1 MQIVL
6 NLQGHRLLAG
16 IRQTLSS
23 GSKEVDEI
31 KLEVDETWKGFGKI
45 AVFCVEKK
53 CQYTVVDEVT
63 QTAKIPAEVLR
74 NEAVITIGIVGFKD
88 EAVMTSTLVA
98 YQVEKGSVVT
108 IEDPEPSIYA
118 EILSR
123 YADLATR
130 FNNIIANAG
139 DLTNNAELIDAR
151 VGADNIVYDTAGE
164 AIRSVGKREIDTRKL
179 AETNKENF
187 ENILQLRKLILDER
201 TVDISNLPAEY
212 LYVTSTFSGWVSKF
226 IGKQN
231 FKIDQITF
239 QLQARETAIN
249 EVRIAI
255 ALDER
260 NEKNCVFK
268 KIISVNIDPKQ
279 KQDITVEIPS
289 VPIAENQSFYV
300 AIESDVICNHAFF
313 AAPLYDGTV
322 TWYTTN
328 GKHLPMESYEKGS
341 TSTLYLK
348 IIDYDYEN
356 KIIVTKEEFKKNE
369 DRVKAFESG
378 FDKKELVKT
387 KHELLPV
394 KNPNWGYTTS
404 TFSGWCAPIG
414 NPSNFNSVV
423 FSVRNRESNSEPI
436 KKIRC
441 FIRKNNFSGETVIET
456 MKTDFNILPG
466 EEKEVIFNF
475 PKTISNLEKEELY
488 AGFKCDQYI
497 DVKVGT
503 TGINL
508 NPPNYGNVYYFVLA
522 DGDDDLSVSYSGSPL
537 YDPNKTNMLR
547 TDIYA
552 CDIST
557 LYVLNEFQL
566 EEINDKIKKNSLR
579 IILPDR
585 FQAVV
590 GDTLQL
596 FYRGII
602 EHPFPYFFNIELRCD
617 IGKNTS
623 RYFEVKPTD
632 EQIGEHVLTVNIRD
646 NFDNILATS
655 STVLEVVKTGTA
667 PDRQKNILCIGDS
680 LTSSGIWCK
689 EADRRLTASDGDPL
703 GNGLENIKFIGTKQN
718 DGTGYEGYGGW
729 TWASYLSKPSSDNLD
744 MWVYATHDK
753 DSSDQHSLWNDS
765 AGNIWSMETIESNRI
780 KFTRY
785 NQHTEKMPIGNGT
798 LTHNSNAAHTNA
810 INFTSTIADAG
821 NPFWDNV
828 SESVSFKA
836 YCARNGFD
844 KIDYMYTLLTWNG
857 NDAYRETPEKNSTHI
872 NNAKTLIRKLHEDY
886 PDAKV
891 KIMGIQMPS
900 LNGGTGENYGANSGY
915 SNVYGLCRTV
925 MGLNIAYQ
933 ELANESEFSEYVE
946 FINVSAQFDSEN
958 NMPQLEKTVNTR
970 SKRIEMVGSN
980 GVHPARE
987 GYLQIADAAYR
998 NMIARITNR

>member
-16 IRQTLSS
+16 IRKTLSS

-108 IEDPEPSIYA
+108 IEDPEPSIYV

-130 FNNIIANAG
+130 LNNIIANAG

-151 VGADNIVYDTAGE
+151 VGADNIVYDTVGE

-179 AETNKENF
+179 AETNK
-187 ENILQLRKLILDER
+187 
-201 TVDISNLPAEY
+201 
-212 LYVTSTFSGWVSKF
+212 
-226 IGKQN
+226 
-231 FKIDQITF
+231 
-239 QLQARETAIN
+239 
-249 EVRIAI
+249 
-255 ALDER
+255 
-260 NEKNCVFK
+260 
-268 KIISVNIDPKQ
+268 
-279 KQDITVEIPS
+279 
-289 VPIAENQSFYV
+289 
-300 AIESDVICNHAFF
+300 
-313 AAPLYDGTV
+313 
-322 TWYTTN
+322 
-328 GKHLPMESYEKGS
+328 
-341 TSTLYLK
+341 
-348 IIDYDYEN
+348 
-356 KIIVTKEEFKKNE
+356 
-369 DRVKAFESG
+369 KAFESG

-387 KHELLPV
+387 KYELLPV

-404 TFSGWCAPIG
+404 IFSGWCAPIG

-423 FSVRNRESNSEPI
+423 FSVRNRKRNSEPI

-522 DGDDDLSVSYSGSPL
+522 DGDDDLSVSHTGSPL
-537 YDPNKTNMLR
+537 HDPNKTNMIR

-632 EQIGEHVLTVNIRD
+632 EQIGEHALTVNIRD

-798 LTHNSNAAHTNA
+798 LTHNSNATHTNA

-844 KIDYMYTLLTWNG
+844 KIDYMYTLLTWND

-900 LNGGTGENYGANSGY
+900 LNGGTGKNYGANSGY